1 MVDAY
6 DEFEAVT
13 RIKETC
19 SIVLKVT
26 PVPARGRADALT
38 ARPVSHKALALVC
51 SQFAITLSAGLPMMR
66 AVELIARQTTDR
78 TLKKILTQSA
88 QDVAAGYS
96 LAQSLENKGKNL
108 PVTFIE
114 TIRAGEESGTLEA
127 CFGKLQV
134 YYDKSSKTRAKV
146 RAAMTYPAMLCV
158 VAVLVVVVLM
168 LVTVPMFS
176 NLFASMNLQLPLP
189 TRILIGV
196 SDFLARFGLLVL
208 GGLAALVI
216 VLKVYSAT
224 EKGRLAFARL
234 QLRLPLLGGIAVMQG
249 ASQFANTM
257 STLLAAGLPMVRAVA
272 VSARVLSNY
281 ALGLSAGAAVSG
293 LEEGKTLGECL
304 GNIPQLPHL
313 LVEMAAV
320 GEETGSLESTLDV
333 VGAFYDNEVELAT
346 ARLLSLLEP
355 TITVVLAGMALLI
368 LLSVYLPMFS
378 MYGAI
383 GA

>member
-1 MVDAY
+1 
-6 DEFEAVT
+6 
-13 RIKETC
+13 
-19 SIVLKVT
+19 
-26 PVPARGRADALT
+26 
-38 ARPVSHKALALVC
+38 
-51 SQFAITLSAGLPMMR
+51 
-66 AVELIARQTTDR
+66 
-78 TLKKILTQSA
+78 
-88 QDVAAGYS
+88 
-96 LAQSLENKGKNL
+96 
-108 PVTFIE
+108 
-114 TIRAGEESGTLEA
+114 
-127 CFGKLQV
+127 
-134 YYDKSSKTRAKV
+134 
-146 RAAMTYPAMLCV
+146 
-158 VAVLVVVVLM
+158 
-168 LVTVPMFS
+168 
-176 NLFASMNLQLPLP
+176 
-189 TRILIGV
+189 
-196 SDFLARFGLLVL
+196 
-208 GGLAALVI
+208 
-216 VLKVYSAT
+216 
-224 EKGRLAFARL
+224 
-234 QLRLPLLGGIAVMQG
+234 MQG